1 MVLQADRGPAT
12 VRPREQRDAG
22 GGIAADS
29 MVVSFWTI
37 VSRVTGL
44 ARLAA
49 IAAVLGPTFMGNT
62 FQAANLVPNAVFEFL
77 TGSLLVNVLVPH
89 LVRGIRKNN
98 TRDVERVAGGFL
110 GLATLGFSLIVAL
123 LILARPLLLHGFTAT
138 VSDPMVAAA

>member
-1 MVLQADRGPAT
+1 MVLQADRTPAA
-12 VRPREQRDAG
+12 VRTSEEQDTG

-89 LVRGIRKNN
+89 LVRHVRRARNE
-98 TRDVERVAGGFL
+98 DVERVAGGFL
-110 GLATLGFSLIVAL
+110 GVTTIGAGVVVVVLVI
-123 LILARPLLLHGFTAT
+123 ARSLLLRG
-138 VSDPMVAAA
+138 